1 MDGHI
6 MRCGTISSCQSAAT
20 SGIVKCCWSRVDL
33 THVSGAIASVQTFT
47 FISFDA
53 LLACVGQTETLHSY
67 VATKTDKQKKTGTSS
82 RLCRSSRLMTISVP

>member
-53 LLACVGQTETLHSY
+53 LLACVRQTETLHSY
-67 VATKTDKQKKTGTSS
+67 VATKTDKQKNWNKFET
-82 RLCRSSRLMTISVP
+82 LQKQ